1 MLLSE
6 KVELAKEYIKT
17 KIEAVPDIAVVLG
30 SGLGS
35 LADEVESQVIIPY
48 TDIPYWPRSTVTG
61 HAGRLVIGK
70 LHGTP
75 VIMMQG
81 RVHYYEGYSMTE
93 VTFPTR
99 VLAVLGIKAI
109 VLTNASGGVNTDIK
123 PGTIVAIQDH
133 INYMGINPL
142 IGENNPD
149 WGVRFPDMTMA
160 YDRDFIKLTCDI
172 AEREGILL
180 RKGVYIAF
188 SGPSFETPA
197 EIRMARILGADVV
210 GMSTVPEAII
220 AHHMGMK
227 VLGISCLTNKN
238 LPDCMAATSHEDILR
253 QANESAAALG
263 SLLCALIPNLGD
275 HHG

>member
-17 KIEAVPDIAVVLG
+17 KIESVPDIAVVLG

-210 GMSTVPEAII
+210 GMSTVPEVI
-220 AHHMGMK
+220 AANHMG
-227 VLGISCLTNKN
+227 VRVCGISCVANYGAGITDNKLTHQEVMDAMN
-238 LPDCMAATSHEDILR
+238 AAS
-253 QANESAAALG
+253 G
-263 SLLCALIPNLGD
+263 SLCKLVSKFIKEVKL
-275 HHG
+275 

>member
-30 SGLGS
+30 SGLGN
-35 LADEVESQVIIPY
+35 LADEVESPVIIPY

-210 GMSTVPEAII
+210 GMSTVPEVI
-220 AHHMGMK
+220 AANHMG
-227 VLGISCLTNKN
+227 VRVCGISCVANYGAGITDNKLTHQEVMDAMN
-238 LPDCMAATSHEDILR
+238 AAS
-253 QANESAAALG
+253 G
-263 SLLCALIPNLGD
+263 SLCKLVSKFIKEVKL
-275 HHG
+275 

>member
-1 MLLSE
+1 
-6 KVELAKEYIKT
+6 
-17 KIEAVPDIAVVLG
+17 
-30 SGLGS
+30 
-35 LADEVESQVIIPY
+35 
-48 TDIPYWPRSTVTG
+48 
-61 HAGRLVIGK
+61 
-70 LHGTP
+70 
-75 VIMMQG
+75 
-81 RVHYYEGYSMTE
+81 MTE

-99 VLAVLGIKAI
+99 GLAVLGIKAI

-210 GMSTVPEAII
+210 GMSTVPEVI
-220 AHHMGMK
+220 AANHMG
-227 VLGISCLTNKN
+227 VRVCGISCVANYGAGITDNKLTHQEVMDAMN
-238 LPDCMAATSHEDILR
+238 AAS
-253 QANESAAALG
+253 G
-263 SLLCALIPNLGD
+263 SLCKLVSKFIKEVKL
-275 HHG
+275 

>member
-149 WGVRFPDMTMA
+149 WGVHFPDMTMA

-210 GMSTVPEAII
+210 GMSTVPEVI
-220 AHHMGMK
+220 AANHMG
-227 VLGISCLTNKN
+227 VRVCGISCVANYGAGITDNKLTHQEVMDAMN
-238 LPDCMAATSHEDILR
+238 AAS
-253 QANESAAALG
+253 G
-263 SLLCALIPNLGD
+263 SLCKLVSKFIKEVKL
-275 HHG
+275 

>member
-160 YDRDFIKLTCDI
+160 YDRDCIKLTCDI

-210 GMSTVPEAII
+210 GMSTVPEVI
-220 AHHMGMK
+220 AANHMG
-227 VLGISCLTNKN
+227 VRVCGISCVANYGAGITDNKLTHQEVMDAMN
-238 LPDCMAATSHEDILR
+238 AAS
-253 QANESAAALG
+253 G
-263 SLLCALIPNLGD
+263 SLCKLVSKFIKEVKL
-275 HHG
+275 